1 MEYYMKI
8 LRIDDVSN
16 LTGLSKSSI
25 YKQIRQNQ
33 FPQSIK
39 LTARATGWDSREVE
53 KWITNKINQKL
64 VNVKDKALLPLHEVG
79 NSEVSSED
87 LS

>member
-1 MEYYMKI
+1 MKI

-53 KWITNKINQKL
+53 KWITNKINQNKDL
-64 VNVKDKALLPLHEVG
+64 VDGSYQNLLLQNKE
-79 NSEVSSED
+79 NIS
-87 LS
+87 

>member
-1 MEYYMKI
+1 MKI
-8 LRIDDVSN
+8 LRINEVTN

-25 YKQIRQNQ
+25 YKQVRQNQ

-53 KWITNKINQKL
+53 KWITNKINQNKDL
-64 VNVKDKALLPLHEVG
+64 VDGRYRNLLLQSKE
-79 NSEVSSED
+79 NIS
-87 LS
+87 

>member
-1 MEYYMKI
+1 MKI
-8 LRIDDVSN
+8 LRINEVTN

-25 YKQIRQNQ
+25 YKQVRQNQ

-53 KWITNKINQKL
+53 KWITNKINQNKDL
-64 VNVKDKALLPLHEVG
+64 VDGSYCNLLLQNKE
-79 NSEVSSED
+79 NIS
-87 LS
+87 

>member
-1 MEYYMKI
+1 MKI

-53 KWITNKINQKL
+53 KWITNKINQNKDLVDRSYPKL
-64 VNVKDKALLPLHEVG
+64 LLQNKE
-79 NSEVSSED
+79 NIS
-87 LS
+87 

>member
-53 KWITNKINQKL
+53 KWITNKINQNKDLVDRSYAKL
-64 VNVKDKALLPLHEVG
+64 LLQNKE
-79 NSEVSSED
+79 NIS
-87 LS
+87 

>member
-1 MEYYMKI
+1 MKI

-53 KWITNKINQKL
+53 KWITNKINQNKDL
-64 VNVKDKALLPLHEVG
+64 VDGSYCNLLLQNKE
-79 NSEVSSED
+79 NIN
-87 LS
+87 

>member
-8 LRIDDVSN
+8 LRINEVTN

-25 YKQIRQNQ
+25 YKQVRQNQ

-39 LTARATGWDSREVE
+39 LTDRATGWDSREVE
-53 KWITNKINQKL
+53 KWITNKINQNKDLVDRSYPKL
-64 VNVKDKALLPLHEVG
+64 LLQNKE
-79 NSEVSSED
+79 NIS
-87 LS
+87 

>member
-25 YKQIRQNQ
+25 YKQVRQNQ
-33 FPQSIK
+33 FPKSIK

-53 KWITNKINQKL
+53 KWITNKINQNKDLVDGSYPKL
-64 VNVKDKALLPLHEVG
+64 LLQNKE
-79 NSEVSSED
+79 NIS
-87 LS
+87 

>member
-1 MEYYMKI
+1 MKI
-8 LRIDDVSN
+8 LRINEVTN

-25 YKQIRQNQ
+25 YKQVRQNQ

-64 VNVKDKALLPLHEVG
+64 VNVQDKALVALHEAG

>member
-8 LRIDDVSN
+8 LRIDDVSK

-33 FPQSIK
+33 FPKSIK

-53 KWITNKINQKL
+53 KWITNKINQNKDLVDRSYPKL
-64 VNVKDKALLPLHEVG
+64 LLQNKE
-79 NSEVSSED
+79 NIS
-87 LS
+87 

>member
-1 MEYYMKI
+1 MKI
-8 LRIDDVSN
+8 LRINEVTN

-25 YKQIRQNQ
+25 YKQVRQNQ

-53 KWITNKINQKL
+53 KWITNKINQNKDL
-64 VNVKDKALLPLHEVG
+64 VDGSYRNLLLQNRE
-79 NSEVSSED
+79 NIS
-87 LS
+87 

>member
-53 KWITNKINQKL
+53 KWITNKINQNKDLVDRSYPKL
-64 VNVKDKALLPLHEVG
+64 LLQNKE
-79 NSEVSSED
+79 NIS
-87 LS
+87 

>member
-1 MEYYMKI
+1 MKI
-8 LRIDDVSN
+8 LRINEVTN

-25 YKQIRQNQ
+25 YKQVRQNQ

-53 KWITNKINQKL
+53 KWITNKINQNKDL
-64 VNVKDKALLPLHEVG
+64 VDGSYRNLLLQNKE
-79 NSEVSSED
+79 NIS
-87 LS
+87 

>member
-1 MEYYMKI
+1 MKI
-8 LRIDDVSN
+8 LRINEVTN

-25 YKQIRQNQ
+25 YKQVRQNQ

-53 KWITNKINQKL
+53 KWITNKINQNKDL
-64 VNVKDKALLPLHEVG
+64 VDGSYRNLLLQSKE
-79 NSEVSSED
+79 NIS
-87 LS
+87 

>member
-8 LRIDDVSN
+8 LRINEVTN

-25 YKQIRQNQ
+25 YKQVRQNQ

-53 KWITNKINQKL
+53 KWIIDKINQNKDL
-64 VNVKDKALLPLHEVG
+64 VDGSYRNLLLQNRE
-79 NSEVSSED
+79 NIR
-87 LS
+87 

>member
-8 LRIDDVSN
+8 LRINEVTN

-25 YKQIRQNQ
+25 YKQVRQNQ

-53 KWITNKINQKL
+53 KWITNKINQNKDL
-64 VNVKDKALLPLHEVG
+64 VDGSYCNLLLQSKE
-79 NSEVSSED
+79 NIN
-87 LS
+87 

>member
-8 LRIDDVSN
+8 LRINEVTN

-25 YKQIRQNQ
+25 YKQVRQNQ

-53 KWITNKINQKL
+53 KWITNKINQNKDL
-64 VNVKDKALLPLHEVG
+64 VDGSYCNLLLQNKE
-79 NSEVSSED
+79 NIN
-87 LS
+87 

>member
-1 MEYYMKI
+1 MKI
-8 LRIDDVSN
+8 LRINEVTN

-25 YKQIRQNQ
+25 YKQVRQNQ

-53 KWITNKINQKL
+53 KWITNKINQNKDL
-64 VNVKDKALLPLHEVG
+64 VDGSYRNLLLQNKE
-79 NSEVSSED
+79 SIS
-87 LS
+87 

>member
-8 LRIDDVSN
+8 LRIDDVSH

-25 YKQIRQNQ
+25 YKQVRQNQ

-53 KWITNKINQKL
+53 KWITNKINQNKDL
-64 VNVKDKALLPLHEVG
+64 VDSSYVEVFLQ
-79 NSEVSSED
+79 NKENIS
-87 LS
+87 

>member
-1 MEYYMKI
+1 MKI
-8 LRIDDVSN
+8 LRINEVTN

-25 YKQIRQNQ
+25 YKQVRQNQ

-53 KWITNKINQKL
+53 KWITNKINQNKDL
-64 VNVKDKALLPLHEVG
+64 VDGSYCNLLLQNKE
-79 NSEVSSED
+79 NIN
-87 LS
+87 

>member
-53 KWITNKINQKL
+53 KWITNKINQNKDL
-64 VNVKDKALLPLHEVG
+64 VDRSYPRLLLQNKE
-79 NSEVSSED
+79 NIS
-87 LS
+87 

>member
-1 MEYYMKI
+1 MKI
-8 LRIDDVSN
+8 LRINEVTN

-25 YKQIRQNQ
+25 YKQVRQNQ

-53 KWITNKINQKL
+53 KWITNKINQNKDL
-64 VNVKDKALLPLHEVG
+64 VDGSYQNLLLQNKE
-79 NSEVSSED
+79 NIS
-87 LS
+87 

>member
-8 LRIDDVSN
+8 LRIDDVSS

-53 KWITNKINQKL
+53 KWITNKINQNKDLVDRSYPKL
-64 VNVKDKALLPLHEVG
+64 LLQNKE
-79 NSEVSSED
+79 NIS
-87 LS
+87 

>member
-8 LRIDDVSN
+8 LRINEVTN

-25 YKQIRQNQ
+25 YKQVRQNQ

-53 KWITNKINQKL
+53 KWITNKINKNKDL
-64 VNVKDKALLPLHEVG
+64 VDGSYCNLLLQSKE
-79 NSEVSSED
+79 NIN
-87 LS
+87 

>member
-1 MEYYMKI
+1 MKI
-8 LRIDDVSN
+8 LRIDDVSH

-25 YKQIRQNQ
+25 YKQVRQNQ

-53 KWITNKINQKL
+53 KWITNKINQNKDL
-64 VNVKDKALLPLHEVG
+64 VDSSYVEVFLQ
-79 NSEVSSED
+79 NKENIS
-87 LS
+87 